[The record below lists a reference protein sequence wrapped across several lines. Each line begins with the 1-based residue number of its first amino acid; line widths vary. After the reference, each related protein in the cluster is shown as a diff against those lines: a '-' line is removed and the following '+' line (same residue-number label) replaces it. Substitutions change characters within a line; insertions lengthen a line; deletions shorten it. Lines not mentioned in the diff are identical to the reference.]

1 MEKES
6 EHEKTSRQKIVQE
19 TNLRQIQSQVYKL
32 HGKRSKMDNQ
42 TVKKKKKKR
51 PTSVTNKKTLKKTT
65 RISKA
70 DLDEERKHK
79 RDTHLCD
86 RSHSNHISNRYNF
99 KFIKKLNE
107 EGATSHSQKT
117 SSFWIWGP
125 AGSVSTRLSMSFS
138 TVVREG
144 ALRDSLCCTC
154 VSVIV
159 STIAG
164 VSQVSLCFVSDR
176 IGLWTQWD

>member
-1 MEKES
+1 MKNENTKET
-6 EHEKTSRQKIVQE
+6 H
-19 TNLRQIQSQVYKL
+19 
-32 HGKRSKMDNQ
+32 
-42 TVKKKKKKR
+42 
-51 PTSVTNKKTLKKTT
+51 
-65 RISKA
+65 IS
-70 DLDEERKHK
+70 
-79 RDTHLCD
+79 CD

-99 KFIKKLNE
+99 KFMKKLNE